1 MNASEIILEAKSSR
15 FDLYNRVSCYMIR
28 LDLKPI
34 LSNKKSKKSY
44 VENALIFM
52 PSLLP
57 ICLGLTIWVSP
68 EIFGLVGSRTIWSLL
83 NRLFSEWFIES
94 NKPCSDQAIS
104 HSTSANMFWLSKKNM
119 YNKGTF
125 WSPCPDQDII
135 TWHPFIAK
143 RFLNKNLKFILWR
156 FLIFFW
162 MFYLSSRFSGVQSFK
177 TGWTFFLQIFVWP
190 NEWYKLW
197 EGKMLLKWD

>member
-1 MNASEIILEAKSSR
+1 MGSIDNSISLASNKIDLKRSWNHLQKIYFSTMNASEIILEAKSSR
-15 FDLYNRVSCYMIR
+15 FDLKNRVSMIS

-68 EIFGLVGSRTIWSLL
+68 ELFGLVGSRTIWSLL

-119 YNKGTF
+119 YNKGT
-125 WSPCPDQDII
+125 
-135 TWHPFIAK
+135 
-143 RFLNKNLKFILWR
+143 
-156 FLIFFW
+156 
-162 MFYLSSRFSGVQSFK
+162 V
-177 TGWTFFLQIFVWP
+177 
-190 NEWYKLW
+190 
-197 EGKMLLKWD
+197 